1 MSELLEWRMIL
12 MKVYNTD
19 KIRNVVLLGH
29 GGAGKTSLLEAMAY
43 LSGITTRLGNVA
55 DGNTLSDYDKEEQN
69 RKFSISTSVAPV
81 VRGDVKINVLDAPGY
96 FDFVGEAEEAAA
108 AADAAIIVING
119 KSGVEVGT
127 QKAWDLC
134 EKYRLPRIF
143 YISGMDVENASAVN
157 VVDALTELYGTKIA
171 PLYLPIRENE
181 KFVGYVDVVS
191 QKAYKYGDKEKKTEV
206 EEPADMK
213 DDVAARRDA
222 MLETVAETSEEFMDK
237 YFGGEEFTEE
247 EVLGALKQNVCQCDM
262 CPVTIGSSTN
272 LQGINV
278 LLDDVVRYFPSPAER
293 TITGKDVKND
303 KPYEANYNPDGAKSA
318 FIWKTIVDP
327 FIGKYS
333 MIKVTSG
340 VLKPDDM
347 LYDTESQDEFRSG
360 KLYVFCGNK
369 PQEVPELRAGDIG
382 AIAKLDA
389 ATGDTISTKAA
400 PILFEKFDVS
410 TPYTYKKY
418 AAKNK
423 GDLDKVAQAL
433 AKIALEDL
441 TMKTVNDAGNHQT
454 LLYGMGDQHLDII
467 ISKLQS
473 KYKVEAELSK
483 PAVAFRETIRK
494 NSDVDSK
501 YKKQS
506 GGHGQYGHVKMK
518 FEPSGDLNTPYVF
531 EQIVVGGAV
540 PKNYFPAVEKGIA
553 DSVTAGPMAGYP
565 VVGVKAVLYDGSYHP
580 VDSSEQAFKTAAN
593 MAFKKGF
600 MEAGP
605 VLLEPIV
612 SLHVT
617 VPDKFTGDV
626 MGDLN
631 KRRGRVLGMNPDHK
645 GNTIID
651 ADVPQSELYGYSTQL
666 RSMTGGSGDFA
677 YEFARY
683 EQAPADVQEK
693 EIAARAKELES

>member
-1 MSELLEWRMIL
+1 M
-12 MKVYNTD
+12 
-19 KIRNVVLLGH
+19 
-29 GGAGKTSLLEAMAY
+29 
-43 LSGITTRLGNVA
+43 
-55 DGNTLSDYDKEEQN
+55 
-69 RKFSISTSVAPV
+69 APV
-81 VRGDVKINVLDAPGY
+81 IRGDVKINILDAPGY

-134 EKYRLPRIF
+134 EKYQLPRIF

-191 QKAYKYGDKEKKTEV
+191 QKAFKYVDKEKKSEI

-247 EVLGALKQNVCQCDM
+247 EVLSALKQNVCQCDM

-272 LQGINV
+272 LQGINI

-333 MIKVTSG
+333 LIKVASG

-389 ATGDTISTKAA
+389 STGDTISTKAS

-410 TPYTYKKY
+410 TPYTYKRY

-433 AKIALEDL
+433 AKIAQEDL

-565 VVGVKAVLYDGSYHP
+565 VVGVKAILYDGSYHP

-600 MEAGP
+600 MEASP

-651 ADVPQSELYGYSTQL
+651 ADVPQSELYGYSTTL

-693 EIAARAKELES
+693 EIAARAKEMES

>member
-1 MSELLEWRMIL
+1 

-81 VRGDVKINVLDAPGY
+81 IRGDIKINVLDAPGY

-134 EKYRLPRIF
+134 EKYQLPRIF
-143 YISGMDVENASAVN
+143 YISNMDVENASAVK
-157 VVDALTELYGTKIA
+157 VVDALTALYGSKIA

-181 KFVGYVDVVS
+181 KYVGYVDVVS
-191 QKAYKYGDKEKKTEV
+191 QKAFKYVDKEKKKECD
-206 EEPADMK
+206 EPADMK
-213 DDVAARRDA
+213 DDVAARRDS

-237 YFGGEEFTEE
+237 YFGGEPFTDD
-247 EVLGALKQNVCQCDM
+247 EVFSALKQNVCQCDM

-272 LQGINV
+272 LQGINI

-293 TITGKDVKND
+293 TISGTDTKAD
-303 KPYEANYNPDGAKSA
+303 KPYEANYNPKGVKSA

-333 MIKVTSG
+333 MVKVASG
-340 VLKPDDM
+340 VLKPEDM
-347 LYDTESQDEFRSG
+347 LYDTESQDEFRAG

-369 PQEVPELRAGDIG
+369 PQEVPELCAGDIG

-400 PILFEKFDVS
+400 PVLFPKFDVS
-410 TPYTYKKY
+410 TPYTYKRY

-433 AKIALEDL
+433 AKIAQEDL
-441 TMKTVNDAGNHQT
+441 TMKTVNDSGNHQT

-540 PKNYFPAVEKGIA
+540 PKNFFPAVEKGIA
-553 DSVTAGPMAGYP
+553 DSVGAGPMAGYP
-565 VVGVKAVLYDGSYHP
+565 VVGVKAILYDGSYHP

-651 ADVPQSELYGYSTQL
+651 ADVPQSELYGYSTTL

-683 EQAPADVQEK
+683 EQAPAEVQEK